1 MNKKTLERTL
11 DAALAHHKAGQH
23 ADADRLYAQI
33 RRTAPRLFDGWFLA
47 GALAVQSDRP
57 AEAVP
62 LLLRALQIEPASSR
76 TRLFLGMALADT
88 GRFAEAEKPLR
99 AGLQKHPDYPDAWEN
114 LAKTL
119 AELGRPAEAEECQ
132 KRANSF
138 RPNRPASDQILPNET
153 EFDRLSNA
161 LRASGSAGF

>member
-11 DAALAHHKAGQH
+11 DAALSHHRAGQH

-33 RRTAPRLFDGWFLA
+33 RRAAPRLFDGWFLA

-62 LLLRALQIEPASSR
+62 LLLRALQIEPASSK

-99 AGLQKHPDYPDAWEN
+99 AGLQKHPDYPEAWEN

-119 AELGRPAEAEECQ
+119 VELGRPAEAAECEL
-132 KRANSF
+132 RVNTL
-138 RPNRPASDQILPNET
+138 RPSGLDSVNDVSNGT
-153 EFDRLSNA
+153 EFERLRNT
-161 LRASGSAGF
+161 LRTAGSASS